1 MASSPTDKSTE
12 RTIYRTDSDIP
23 KQNEFTY
30 TLLDKNEQGSTETS
44 EPSKDVIFALLKNSR
59 RRQVI
64 RYISNA
70 GRTVTTAE
78 LAEHIALIENDI
90 DIAQLN
96 SRQRK
101 RVYVALYQTHL
112 PKLDSEDIIQYDASR
127 GRVTL
132 TKNIE
137 SLQKYL
143 DDDHLTSKPKLLPL
157 AVCLISGGL
166 VFLLLGVYEH
176 SVQLRISIFIVFA
189 LTGVISVATTD
200 GT

>member
-12 RTIYRTDSDIP
+12 RTISRTDSDTP

-30 TLLDKNEQGSTETS
+30 TLFDKNEQGSTETS

-64 RYISNA
+64 QYISNA

-112 PKLDSEDIIQYDASR
+112 PKLDTEDIIQYDASR

>member
-12 RTIYRTDSDIP
+12 RTIYRTDSDTP

-30 TLLDKNEQGSTETS
+30 TLFDKNEQGSTETS

-64 RYISNA
+64 QYISNA

>member
-12 RTIYRTDSDIP
+12 RTISRTDSDTP

-30 TLLDKNEQGSTETS
+30 TLFDKNEQGSTQTS

-64 RYISNA
+64 QYISNA

-112 PKLDSEDIIQYDASR
+112 PKLDTEDIIQYDASR

>member
-12 RTIYRTDSDIP
+12 RTISRTDSDTP

-30 TLLDKNEQGSTETS
+30 TLFDKNEQGSTETS

-64 RYISNA
+64 QYISNA